1 MKRIFSLFAGTLL
14 LVGLGAAQETRG
26 TIQGVVKD
34 SQGGVVATASVI
46 VTNTDTQMSVSLK
59 SDQSGRYQA
68 PLLLPGNYEVSAE
81 APGFKKGVR
90 AGITLALTDVR
101 EVEMLL
107 QVGAITESVTVTSE
121 APLIDATRTDSGRVI
136 DERSIQDL
144 PVMANT
150 VFTMIRYS
158 AGVQGGGP
166 PILLGPHSTQG
177 GSDYNNGTGVGGNAW
192 TIDGAVNDGNGRNT
206 ANLPSV
212 DAVAETKVLSTTF
225 DGSFGHSTGLGVAV
239 STKTGTNQF
248 HGSASENYWS
258 QRWQAANLFTKK
270 NYYSNIA
277 QANAQGNPTKAA
289 QLAAQPIQPA
299 GHSNLWA
306 LNVTGPVWIPKIFN
320 GRNKVFFSFNYN
332 GEKDAKP
339 EEAST
344 YNRVV
349 PTAANKKG
357 DFSDLLQVATN
368 PQQFQLYD
376 PLSVKVDP
384 ARAGHYLRTPLA
396 GNILPGQYIN
406 MGKKF
411 YDSYSKYWPDPNNW
425 FNKSITPDT
434 NPFLAITA
442 PYNWTF
448 GQYGGRLDV
457 NLGSKMRMFGRYTQ
471 NHFVEF
477 RGDWTIDI
485 LPGLNN
491 QNSAGSGVTRD
502 DQNGVLDW
510 VYTPNASTVL
520 HAAFSVSNWVS
531 LASVGAAPFQ
541 FKPSDVGLPAYMD
554 AKCALTQCYL
564 PLMNINGYAQNGISG
579 IPNPIYNRFNTENF
593 DVYHNRGKHSLR
605 FGLDI
610 RQQIRSIH
618 AGNNDGS
625 YGFGNSYFRLCDD
638 ACADG
643 KYTAGTIGLSWASFM
658 MGLPSNYTP
667 TGGNAVGAISISGN
681 DSAYVRNPYYAW
693 FAQDSWRV
701 NNKLTLTLALRA
713 EFEQGAT
720 ERYNRLIVDYD
731 KNAVLPISALAE
743 AAYAK
748 NPIAELASSQF
759 KVLGGAVYAGSSGAP
774 SRAWKSQLMW
784 LPRVGFGYQINSK
797 TVVRGG
803 YGVYY
808 DTLNVNAISFGGVQ
822 TGFSRGT
829 NTTVTNDN
837 GVTWLAGDPSNG
849 VSALNDPFP
858 VRASQGGTRF
868 DAPLRD
874 ALGNMALVGNGFTYQ
889 PDRHARQQRWRVGV
903 ERQIGQSNV
912 VEAAYEGT
920 YASDININTSLSA
933 IPSSYYYMGTSR
945 PVNSATGAT
954 ISCSATVTTGC
965 LQDSNLSGTV
975 PNPFNIANFASLATS
990 NPVVYQD
997 MQTKSFYTS
1006 ATISKANL
1014 IRAYSNGNITIPNP
1028 VGKTRSHMLALSFNH
1043 RFSKGLT
1050 ANFAY
1055 TGMIQK
1061 QATTFF
1067 QPWSVFDTTNP
1078 QVPYWVRGNAVP
1090 NRVAATFVYDLPFGK
1105 GRQWIHNA
1113 IASQVVGGWTLAG
1126 TYEYSP
1132 GGLLGFGQNVSV
1144 GSGGTNTY
1152 YGDVNQIKIANPAF
1166 DRYFNTAGCVASE
1179 AAARP
1184 GDTVILP
1191 SAADQT
1197 CKQGWEKRSGF
1208 TPGTY
1213 QTRTFPVNI
1222 DGLRGPGYQ
1231 QWNASLSRSIKI
1243 RERLTFQARV
1253 DMLNLFNHSFIA
1265 GPNLTP
1271 TSSQFGQITG
1281 GAANLNRFIQ
1291 IQGHLRW

>member
-1 MKRIFSLFAGTLL
+1 MKRVLSLLMGTLL
-14 LVGLGAAQETRG
+14 LAGLAAAQETRAM
-26 TIQGVVKD
+26 IQGVVKD
-34 SQGGVVATASVI
+34 SQGGVVAAATVL
-46 VTNTDTQMSVSLK
+46 VTNSDTNGSVNLK

-68 PLLLPGNYEVSAE
+68 PLLLPGNYVVSAE
-81 APGFKKGVR
+81 APGFKKSVR
-90 AGITLALTDVR
+90 SGITLALTDIR
-101 EVEMLL
+101 EVELVL

-121 APLIDATRTDSGRVI
+121 AAIVDATKTDSGRVI
-136 DERSIQDL
+136 DDRSVQDL

-192 TIDGAVNDGNGRNT
+192 TIDGAVNDGNSRYA

-212 DAVAETKVLSTTF
+212 EAVSETKVLSTTF
-225 DGSFGHSTGLGVAV
+225 DGSFGHSTGLGIAV

-248 HGSASENYWS
+248 HGSASENFWN
-258 QRWQAANLFTKK
+258 QRWQATNLFTKK
-270 NYYSNIA
+270 NYYSNIDA
-277 QANAQGNPTKAA
+277 AMAQGNLAKAQ
-289 QLAAQPIQPA
+289 QLASQPIQPA

-306 LNVTGPVWIPKIFN
+306 LNLTGPIWIPKLFN

-332 GEKDAKP
+332 GEKDSKP
-339 EEAST
+339 EDAST
-344 YNRVV
+344 YARVV

-357 DFSDLLQVATN
+357 DFSDLLQVASQ
-368 PQQFQLYD
+368 PQQYQLYD

-425 FNKSITPDT
+425 FDKTTTPNN
-434 NPFLAITA
+434 NPFLAIDA

-448 GQYGGRLDV
+448 GQYSGRMDV

-510 VYTPNASTVL
+510 VYTVNASTL
-520 HAAFSVSNWVS
+520 MHASFSVSNWVS
-531 LASVGAAPFQ
+531 LASVGATPFQ

-564 PLMNINGYAQNGISG
+564 PLMSINGYAQNGISG
-579 IPNPIYNRFNTENF
+579 IPQPIYNRFNTENF
-593 DVYHNRGKHSLR
+593 DLYHNHGKHSLR

-618 AGNNDGS
+618 AGNTDGV
-625 YGFGNSYFRLCDD
+625 YGFSNTYFRQCDD
-638 ACADG
+638 SCANG
-643 KYTAGTIGLSWASFM
+643 QYTAGTIGLSWASFM
-658 MGLPSNYTP
+658 MGLPANFGST
-667 TGGNAVGAISISGN
+667 AAINISGN
-681 DSAYVRNPYYAW
+681 DTSYVRNPYYAW

-701 NNKLTLTLALRA
+701 TPKLTLTLALRT

-720 ERYNRLIVDYD
+720 ERYNRQIIDYD
-731 KNAVLPISALAE
+731 KNMVLPISALAQ
-743 AAYAK
+743 AAYAN
-748 NPIAELASSQF
+748 NPIPELPASQF

-774 SRAWKSQLMW
+774 SRAWKSQLML
-784 LPRVGFGYQINSK
+784 LPRFGFGYQLNSK

-808 DTLNVNAISFGGVQ
+808 DTLNVNAISYQPNQ
-822 TGFSRGT
+822 TGYSRGT
-829 NTTVTNDN
+829 TTNVTNDN
-837 GVTWLAGDPSNG
+837 GVTWLVGDPANG
-849 VSALNDPFP
+849 VSPLNDPFP
-858 VRASQGGTRF
+858 VRASQGNTRF

-874 ALGNMALVGNGFTYQ
+874 ALGNMALVGSGFTYQ
-889 PDRHARQQRWRVGV
+889 PDKHARQQRWRVAV
-903 ERQIGQSNV
+903 ERQIGESNV
-912 VEAAYEGT
+912 FEAAYEGT
-920 YASDININTSLSA
+920 FASDTNINTSLSA
-933 IPSSYYYMGTSR
+933 LPSSYYYMGPSR

-965 LQDSNLSGTV
+965 LQDSNLGSNVT
-975 PNPFNIANFASLATS
+975 NPFNIANFASLAST

-997 MQTKSFYTS
+997 MATKSFYTS
-1006 ATISKANL
+1006 TTITKANL
-1014 IRAYSNGNITIPNP
+1014 IRAYSNGNIVIPNP
-1028 VGKTRSHMLALSFNH
+1028 VGKARSQMLALSFNH

-1061 QATTFF
+1061 QATGYF
-1067 QPWSVFDTTNP
+1067 QPWNVFDANNP
-1078 QVPYWVRGNAVP
+1078 QVPYWQRGGAVP

-1105 GRQWIHNA
+1105 GRPFVHNA
-1113 IASQVVGGWTLAG
+1113 ILSPVVGGWTLAG

-1132 GGLLGFGQNVSV
+1132 GGLLAFGSTTV
-1144 GSGGTNTY
+1144 GGTTGTNGLTY
-1152 YGDVNQIKIANPAF
+1152 YGDISQIKIANPTF
-1166 DRYFNTAGCVASE
+1166 DHYFNTAGCVASQ
-1179 AAARP
+1179 AAAGP
-1184 GDTVILP
+1184 SDTVILP
-1191 SAADQT
+1191 NAPDQT
-1197 CKQGWEKRSGF
+1197 CHQGWEKRSSF

-1213 QTRTFPVNI
+1213 EARTFPINI
-1222 DGLRGPGYQ
+1222 DGLRGPSYQ
-1231 QWNASLSRSIKI
+1231 QWNASLSRSIRI
-1243 RERLTFQARV
+1243 RERLTFQARL
-1253 DMLNLFNHSFIA
+1253 DALNVMNHSFI
-1265 GPNLTP
+1265 GSPNTTP
-1271 TSSQFGQITG
+1271 TSAQFGQITA